1 MTSWIRPVYERLFA
15 HYGPQRWWPGDTPL
29 EIIVGAVLT
38 HNTNWRNVERAI
50 QNLRAE
56 CALEPRALLALDA
69 EELAE
74 LIRPAGYYRVKAGR
88 LRNVMRMIVEEYD
101 GSLDVMFA
109 TPQDELRR
117 RLLQV
122 NGVGAE
128 TADCILLYAG
138 QLPSF
143 VIDAYTQRVV
153 KRHGWIEFEADYHA
167 LQETFESGLPREAA
181 LYNEYHALLVQVG
194 KDFCGPT
201 PRCEKCPLA
210 PLLPAGGPLSP
221 EF

>member
-1 MTSWIRPVYERLFA
+1 M
-15 HYGPQRWWPGDTPL
+15 
-29 EIIVGAVLT
+29 
-38 HNTNWRNVERAI
+38 
-50 QNLRAE
+50 
-56 CALEPRALLALDA
+56 
-69 EELAE
+69 
-74 LIRPAGYYRVKAGR
+74 
-88 LRNVMRMIVEEYD
+88 
-101 GSLDVMFA
+101 
-109 TPQDELRR
+109 
-117 RLLQV
+117 
-122 NGVGAE
+122 
-128 TADCILLYAG
+128 
-138 QLPSF
+138 PSF

-181 LYNEYHALLVQVG
+181 LYNEYHALMVQVG